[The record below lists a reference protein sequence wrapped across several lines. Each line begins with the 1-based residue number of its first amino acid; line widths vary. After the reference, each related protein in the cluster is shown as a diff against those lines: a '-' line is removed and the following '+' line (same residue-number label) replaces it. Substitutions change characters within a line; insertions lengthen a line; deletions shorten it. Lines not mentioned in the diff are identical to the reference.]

1 MRTQACRFPGDLR
14 ITSQARS
21 RVFSACSSAESI
33 PCSPVDI
40 GPAANLPVRLP
51 VSASCRSTIC
61 LWRLW
66 LPPCRAVPRAPVAT
80 AWPSAFWF
88 KTWSPADTPCGGR
101 RDRAPQRIR
110 VWASRVRGRLRAS
123 RSVSWRRGLRMR
135 SAACPA
141 QGAVGR
147 PYIGKA
153 EIRPEPLLT
162 PYVCRM

>member
-1 MRTQACRFPGDLR
+1 MRTQACRFPGDPR

-33 PCSPVDI
+33 PGSPVDI
-40 GPAANLPVRLP
+40 GPAANFPVRLLA
-51 VSASCRSTIC
+51 SAPCRSTIC

-66 LPPCRAVPRAPVAT
+66 LPPCRAVPRAPVAA

-88 KTWSPADTPCGGR
+88 KTRSPADTPCGGR

-110 VWASRVRGRLRAS
+110 VWASRVRGRPRAS

-141 QGAVGR
+141 QDAVGR

-153 EIRPEPLLT
+153 EIRPEPLRT
-162 PYVCRM
+162 PYVCRI